1 MDEAARLIAPAA
13 AGAPSLSFGG
23 ASALATLP
31 APFLLRLA
39 VGTARQEDLSV
50 AELTPLHGAGADG
63 RYRARLRAPALHSH
77 ETGEPARAINAT
89 DLLRTRFEI
98 YVGDVPASC
107 CAGCAAPNATRLFDA
122 LLCAAWAILLPSG
135 GVTNT
140 GINAGRGG
148 MGCARRGDHR
158 SDHR

>member
-63 RYRARLRAPALHSH
+63 RYRARLRAPALYSH
-77 ETGEPARAINAT
+77 ETGDPARAI
-89 DLLRTRFEI
+89 DR
-98 YVGDVPASC
+98 
-107 CAGCAAPNATRLFDA
+107 AAFQLS
-122 LLCAAWAILLPSG
+122 LIH
-135 GVTNT
+135 
-140 GINAGRGG
+140 I
-148 MGCARRGDHR
+148 
-158 SDHR
+158 